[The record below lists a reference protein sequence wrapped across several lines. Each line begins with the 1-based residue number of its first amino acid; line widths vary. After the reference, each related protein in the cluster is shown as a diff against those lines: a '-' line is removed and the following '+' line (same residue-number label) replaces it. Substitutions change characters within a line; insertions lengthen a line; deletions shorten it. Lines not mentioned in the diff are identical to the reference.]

1 MLRTCTQNKKM
12 ELFKSELYYIFVRNE
27 SSLWWNR
34 LTGAFSVRSA
44 WDLSD
49 IEDIECLGITE
60 GIIGKVEHT
69 NIYEPRLMII
79 KESVPVGQIYFHH
92 TIYKIKSICFL
103 NMGSS
108 NQELELCP
116 CTKHG
121 SASIMASTSKGSGRK
136 MGARLFENSAFL
148 NKTVGAV
155 KNVSNTIKTTTQQ
168 AATQVKQTV
177 KKQRDPKIA
186 ERFEKRLTDELHKI
200 FDDSDS
206 FYYSRT
212 LDLTNSLQRQYEI
225 EKILETEE
233 GTGKPIT
240 DITRWWKY
248 VDDRFFWNKHMLKDI
263 IALESPNCD
272 QWVLPIIQGYVHLSQ
287 IAVEPPDANPLNTE
301 SLSNANT
308 CDEKFTL
315 GLISRRSRYQAG
327 TRYNRRGIEPEG
339 KVANYVETEQI
350 VSIICSDSI
359 HRASFVQVRGSVP
372 IFWSQPDYKFR
383 PPPRLDRTEEESHV
397 AFKKHFEEELKT
409 YKQVCIVN
417 LVEQQ
422 GREKIIWEAYSNHV
436 LKYNSPDIIYATFD
450 FHEYCRGMHYENVGI
465 LINAISDIIGEMR
478 FCWRDD
484 RGLICTQN
492 GVFRVNCIDCLD
504 RTNVVQ
510 TGIAKFVLE
519 LQLCRLGLGAPGCG
533 LPPAL
538 RLAFLAM
545 WADSGDLVS
554 RQYAGTKALK
564 GDYTRT
570 GERKLTGMMKDGVAS
585 ANRFLLHHFND
596 KIKQCAIDIALGQ
609 PVSITTIDEIDN
621 LWHDVQTASLM
632 VFENID
638 TERPKLEMMP
648 SYFGHTLTGEMVSL
662 EIAYALG
669 RYYLSTFK
677 DALRQVAI
685 DVMTGESRSIP
696 EQLIVPDC
704 TKYTSVKVLNMYN
717 DQSAPDT
724 AAMAQHVKSLIDDCK
739 KLLVDTEPVL
749 GSWGLIDADPH
760 TGDPQETEMDS
771 VLVLTSEAY
780 YVTDYDE
787 TSDRLLSVQRV
798 PLCDVTSVELGTLD
812 SSATIF
818 GVGRKSNT
826 EPVHCI
832 RINYLYNNESG
843 YFHMFRS
850 TTLRFFNNMAVVI
863 NTKDEMIESLHSIC
877 ESLMV
882 ARDVAKL
889 PNIPFHDGI
898 KLERRKSKIH
908 STQGAS
914 GGARSSLYLDLSR
927 LPTLTR
933 NVSETQLVADIR
945 SVGSKAL
952 NNMSEQFSKLNKLS
966 HSLNARARPSL
977 QLKFD
982 QSASRT
988 KKIFTLGQNKND
1000 NKKKGSLSDGM
1011 SSDYSSDDENRTN
1024 IFEPTLDNF
1033 ENMQHYIGDQ
1043 QRKDEND
1050 CDLIE
1055 NPLYSS
1061 KIEPHEEVVE
1071 TSTSIVKEK
1080 QSLKTPSNTTK
1091 KNPFDTES
1099 ITPEIQIESDGTSTK
1114 PAPPNSLMLSQKLS
1128 QSSGFINFEESQNA
1142 PEGVNYHVRSNSQH
1156 EITLNIAQSHS
1167 ESALRQLKNIASP
1180 VSSATREMVLSP
1192 FSKLAKGVQSLGAN
1206 LDPRKIKGSAT
1217 IKHISEQ
1224 QYEEH
1229 KKLQEKWQGC
1239 NTRLVAL

>member
-1 MLRTCTQNKKM
+1 M
-12 ELFKSELYYIFVRNE
+12 EVFRSETYYIFVRNE

-34 LTGAFSVRSA
+34 VNGTFSVRSA

-60 GIIGKVEHT
+60 GIIGKVEHS
-69 NIYEPRLMII
+69 NVYEPRLMLI
-79 KESVPVGQIYFHH
+79 KECVPVGQIYFHH

-103 NMGSS
+103 NLGTT
-108 NQELELCP
+108 NQETELCP

-121 SASIMASTSKGSGRK
+121 SSSSVSSNRSSNRK

-177 KKQRDPKIA
+177 KKQRDIKLDDK
-186 ERFEKRLTDELHKI
+186 FEKRLTDELHKI

-206 FYYSRT
+206 FYYCRT
-212 LDLTNSLQRQYEI
+212 LDLTNTLQRQYEI

-233 GTGKPIT
+233 NMCKPVT
-240 DITRWWKY
+240 DLTRWWKY
-248 VDDRFFWNKHMLKDI
+248 VDDRFFWNKYMLKDI
-263 IALESPNCD
+263 IALESPSCD
-272 QWVLPIIQGYVHLSQ
+272 EWVLPIIQGYIHLSQ
-287 IAVEPPDANPLNTE
+287 IACEPPDVNPLNTE
-301 SLSNANT
+301 LSTSNT
-308 CDEKFTL
+308 SDETFTL

-327 TRYNRRGIEPEG
+327 TRYNRRGIEPSG

-350 VSIICSDSI
+350 VSLVCSDSI
-359 HRASFVQVRGSVP
+359 HRAAFVQVRGSVP

-383 PPPRLDRTEEESHV
+383 PPPRLDRTEEESHT
-397 AFKKHFEEELKT
+397 AFKKHFEDELNI

-422 GREKIIWEAYSNHV
+422 GREKIIWEAYGNHV

-450 FHEYCRGMHYENVGI
+450 FHEYCRGMHYENVSI
-465 LINAISDIIGEMR
+465 LINAIADVIDEMR

-484 RGLICTQN
+484 RGLICGQN

-510 TGIAKFVLE
+510 TAIAKLVLE
-519 LQLCRLGLGAPGCG
+519 LQLRRLGLGSGG

-538 RLAFLAM
+538 RQAFLAM
-545 WADSGDLVS
+545 WADSGDVIS

-585 ANRFLLHHFND
+585 ANR
-596 KIKQCAIDIALGQ
+596 
-609 PVSITTIDEIDN
+609 
-621 LWHDVQTASLM
+621 
-632 VFENID
+632 
-638 TERPKLEMMP
+638 
-648 SYFGHTLTGEMVSL
+648 
-662 EIAYALG
+662 
-669 RYYLSTFK
+669 YYLSTFK

-696 EQLIVPDC
+696 EQLIVPKCPESGIKMD
-704 TKYTSVKVLNMYN
+704 VFNIE
-717 DQSAPDT
+717 QSGPST
-724 AAMAQHVKSLIDDCK
+724 EAMAQHVKSLIDDCK

-760 TGDPQETEMDS
+760 TGDPHETEMDS

-798 PLCDVTSVELGTLD
+798 ALYDITSVELGTLD
-812 SSATIF
+812 TNSTIF
-818 GVGRKSNT
+818 SVGRKSST
-826 EPVHCI
+826 DPVHCI
-832 RINYLYNNESG
+832 RINYLYNTEAG

-877 ESLMV
+877 ESIMV
-882 ARDVAKL
+882 ARDIAKL
-889 PNIPFHDGI
+889 PPITFHDGI
-898 KLERRKSKIH
+898 KLERRKSKVH
-908 STQGAS
+908 PTQAS
-914 GGARSSLYLDLSR
+914 GGGAKSSLYLDLSR

-952 NNMSEQFSKLNKLS
+952 TNMTEQFSKLNKLS

-982 QSASRT
+982 QSAART
-988 KKIFTLGQNKND
+988 RKMFTLGQNKTD
-1000 NKKKGSLSDGM
+1000 KKKGSLSDGM

-1024 IFEPTLDNF
+1024 IFEPTLDNY

-1043 QRKDEND
+1043 QKKDEND

-1061 KIEPHEEVVE
+1061 KIEPSDDVQAA
-1071 TSTSIVKEK
+1071 TSPPEK
-1080 QSLKTPSNTTK
+1080 PALKTPQITK
-1091 KNPFDTES
+1091 QNPFDLES
-1099 ITPEIQIESDGTSTK
+1099 APEIHIDTDYK
-1114 PAPPNSLMLSQKLS
+1114 PVPPNSLVLSQKLS
-1128 QSSGFINFEESQNA
+1128 QSSSHIFDDST

-1156 EITLNIAQSHS
+1156 EITLNIATSHS
-1167 ESALRQLKNIASP
+1167 ESALRQLRNIASP
-1180 VSSATREMVLSP
+1180 ASSARDMVLSP
-1192 FSKLAKGVQSLGAN
+1192 LSKLAKGVQSLGAN

-1217 IKHISEQ
+1217 VKHISEA

-1229 KKLQEKWQGC
+1229 KKLQEKWHGC

>member
-1 MLRTCTQNKKM
+1 M
-12 ELFKSELYYIFVRNE
+12 ELFRSESFYIFVRNE

-34 LTGAFSVRSA
+34 TTGAFSVRSA
-44 WDLSD
+44 WDMSD
-49 IEDIECLGITE
+49 IEDIECLGITD
-60 GIIGKVEHT
+60 GILGKVEHS

-79 KESVPVGQIYFHH
+79 KESAPVGTIYFHH
-92 TIYKIKSICFL
+92 SIYKIKSVCFL
-103 NMGSS
+103 NMGPV
-108 NQELELCP
+108 NQEIELTP

-121 SASIMASTSKGSGRK
+121 SMNAISSSNKSLNKK

-168 AATQVKQTV
+168 AATQVKQSV
-177 KKQRDPKIA
+177 KKQRDPKLA
-186 ERFEKRLTDELHKI
+186 ERFEKRLTDELLKI
-200 FDDSDS
+200 FDDSES

-225 EKILETEE
+225 EKILESEA
-233 GTGKPIT
+233 GTGKPVV
-240 DITRWWKY
+240 DITKWWKH
-248 VDDRFFWNKHMLKDI
+248 VDDRFFWNKHMMKDI
-263 IALESPNCD
+263 IALGSPDCD
-272 QWVLPIIQGYVHLSQ
+272 QWILPIIQGYVHLSQ
-287 IAVEPPDANPLNTE
+287 IAVEPADINPLNTE

-308 CDEKFTL
+308 CDETFTL

-327 TRYNRRGIEPEG
+327 TRYNRRGIEPGG

-372 IFWSQPDYKFR
+372 IFWSQPEYKFR
-383 PPPRLDRTEEESHV
+383 PPPRLDRTEDESHA
-397 AFKKHFEEELKT
+397 AFKKHFAEELTT
-409 YKQVCIVN
+409 YKNVCIVN

-422 GREKIIWEAYSNHV
+422 GRERIIWEAYGNHV
-436 LKYNSPDIIYATFD
+436 LRYNSPDVIYATFD
-450 FHEYCRGMHYENVGI
+450 FHEYCRGMHYENVSI
-465 LINAISDIIGEMR
+465 LINALADVIGEMR

-510 TGIAKFVLE
+510 TAIAKYVLE
-519 LQLCRLGLGAPGCG
+519 LQLCRLGLGTPGCG
-533 LPPAL
+533 LPPSL
-538 RLAFLAM
+538 RQAFLTM
-545 WADSGDLVS
+545 WADNGDVIS

-570 GERKLTGMMKDGVAS
+570 GERKFTGLMKDGVAS
-585 ANRFLLHHFND
+585 AN
-596 KIKQCAIDIALGQ
+596 
-609 PVSITTIDEIDN
+609 
-621 LWHDVQTASLM
+621 
-632 VFENID
+632 
-638 TERPKLEMMP
+638 
-648 SYFGHTLTGEMVSL
+648 
-662 EIAYALG
+662 

-696 EQLIVPDC
+696 DQLIVPEC
-704 TKYTSVKVLNMYN
+704 GKCTSVK
-717 DQSAPDT
+717 DQTEPDT

-749 GSWGLIDADPH
+749 GSWGLIDADPN

-771 VLVLTSEAY
+771 VLVLTSSAY
-780 YVTDYDE
+780 YVADYDE
-787 TSDRLLSVQRV
+787 TSDRLLGVQRV
-798 PLCDVTSVELGTLD
+798 ALADVTLIELGPFDANCTTLF
-812 SSATIF
+812 S
-818 GVGRKSNT
+818 VGRKNT
-826 EPVHCI
+826 PEPVYCV
-832 RINYLYNNESG
+832 RIHYSCGGEAG

-863 NTKDEMIESLHSIC
+863 NTRDEMIESLHSIC

-889 PNIPFHDGI
+889 PPIPFHDGV
-898 KLERRKSKIH
+898 KLEKKKSKVH
-908 STQGAS
+908 PGQS
-914 GGARSSLYLDLSR
+914 GNARSSIYLDLSR

-952 NNMSEQFSKLNKLS
+952 TNMTEQFSKLNKLS

-988 KKIFTLGQNKND
+988 KKIFTLGQNKD

-1033 ENMQHYIGDQ
+1033 ENTQHYIGKPAQ
-1043 QRKDEND
+1043 KTEAEND
-1050 CDLIE
+1050 CELIQ

-1061 KIEPHEEVVE
+1061 KIEPHDTQDFIPSE
-1071 TSTSIVKEK
+1071 IVTNVEK
-1080 QSLKTPSNTTK
+1080 QASKTPSNVNK
-1091 KNPFDTES
+1091 INPFNIEAS
-1099 ITPEIQIESDGTSTK
+1099 KTPEIQVDGAFAK
-1114 PAPPNSLMLSQKLS
+1114 PAPPSSLMLAQKLS
-1128 QSSGFINFEESQNA
+1128 HSSNELNFDDSQS
-1142 PEGVNYHVRSNSQH
+1142 EGVNFHVRSNSQH

-1167 ESALRQLKNIASP
+1167 ESAIKQFKNIASP
-1180 VSSATREMVLSP
+1180 VGSSTKDMVLSP
-1192 FSKLAKGVQSLGAN
+1192 LTKLAKGVQNLGAN
-1206 LDPRKIKGSAT
+1206 LDPRKIKAAPAVKQVT
-1217 IKHISEQ
+1217 EQ

-1229 KKLQEKWQGC
+1229 RKLQEKWRDC

>member
-1 MLRTCTQNKKM
+1 M
-12 ELFKSELYYIFVRNE
+12 EVFRSETFYIFVRNE

-34 LTGAFSVRSA
+34 VTGAFSVRSA

-60 GIIGKVEHT
+60 GIIGKVEHS

-79 KESVPVGQIYFHH
+79 RESVPVGQIYFHH

-103 NMGSS
+103 NLGTS

-121 SASIMASTSKGSGRK
+121 SSTSMSSTSKSVNRK

-177 KKQRDPKIA
+177 KKQREIKLD

-206 FYYSRT
+206 FYYCRT
-212 LDLTNSLQRQYEI
+212 LDITNSLQRQYEI

-233 GTGKPIT
+233 GTNKPIS
-240 DITRWWKY
+240 DLTRWWKY
-248 VDDRFFWNKHMLKDI
+248 VDDRFFWNKYMLKDI
-263 IALESPNCD
+263 IALESPGCD
-272 QWVLPIIQGYVHLSQ
+272 EWVLPIIQGYIHLSQ
-287 IAVEPPDANPLNTE
+287 IACEPPDVNPLNTE
-301 SLSNANT
+301 SLSSNSS
-308 CDEKFTL
+308 CDETFTL

-327 TRYNRRGIEPEG
+327 TRYNRRGIEPTG
-339 KVANYVETEQI
+339 RVANYVETEQI
-350 VSIICSDSI
+350 VSIVCSDSI

-372 IFWSQPDYKFR
+372 IFWSQPEYKFR
-383 PPPRLDRTEEESHV
+383 PPPRLDRTEEESHT
-397 AFKKHFEEELKT
+397 AFKKHFEEELKI

-422 GREKIIWEAYSNHV
+422 GRERIIWEAYGNHV

-450 FHEYCRGMHYENVGI
+450 FHEYCRGMHYENVSI
-465 LINAISDIIGEMR
+465 LINAIADVIDEMR

-484 RGLICTQN
+484 RGLICGQN

-510 TGIAKFVLE
+510 TAIAKLVLE
-519 LQLCRLGLGAPGCG
+519 LQLRRLGLGGGG
-533 LPPAL
+533 LPPPL
-538 RLAFLAM
+538 RQAFLAM
-545 WADSGDLVS
+545 WADSGDVIS

-585 ANRFLLHHFND
+585 ANR
-596 KIKQCAIDIALGQ
+596 
-609 PVSITTIDEIDN
+609 
-621 LWHDVQTASLM
+621 
-632 VFENID
+632 
-638 TERPKLEMMP
+638 
-648 SYFGHTLTGEMVSL
+648 
-662 EIAYALG
+662 
-669 RYYLSTFK
+669 YYLSTFK

-685 DVMTGESRSIP
+685 DVMTGESRTIP
-696 EQLIVPDC
+696 EQLMVPDC
-704 TKYTSVKVLNMYN
+704 AKCTTVKVLVFN
-717 DQSAPDT
+717 QEQPAPST
-724 AAMAQHVKSLIDDCK
+724 EAMAQHVKSLIDDCK
-739 KLLVDTEPVL
+739 KLLVDTEPIL

-760 TGDPQETEMDS
+760 TGDPHETEMDS

-787 TSDRLLSVQRV
+787 TSDRLLSVLRV
-798 PLCDVTSVELGTLD
+798 PLSDITAVELGTLD
-812 SSATIF
+812 TNSTTSDRLLSVLRVRLSDITAVELGTLDTNSTIF
-818 GVGRKSNT
+818 SVGRKSTT
-826 EPVHCI
+826 EPVYCI
-832 RINYLYNNESG
+832 RVNYLYNGEPG

-877 ESLMV
+877 ESIMV
-882 ARDVAKL
+882 ARDIAKL
-889 PNIPFHDGI
+889 PPVPFHDGI
-898 KLERRKSKIH
+898 KLERRKSKVHPIH
-908 STQGAS
+908 AS
-914 GGARSSLYLDLSR
+914 AGGARSSLYLDLSR

-952 NNMSEQFSKLNKLS
+952 TNMSEQFSKLNKLS

-982 QSASRT
+982 QNAART
-988 KKIFTLGQNKND
+988 KKIFTLGQNKQD

-1024 IFEPTLDNF
+1024 IFEPTLDNY
-1033 ENMQHYIGDQ
+1033 EHMQHYIGDQ
-1043 QRKDEND
+1043 QKKDETD
-1050 CDLIE
+1050 CELIE

-1061 KIEPHEEVVE
+1061 KIEPHDEAPTV
-1071 TSTSIVKEK
+1071 STPSK
-1080 QSLKTPSNTTK
+1080 QTLKTPLSTK
-1091 KNPFDTES
+1091 KNPFDNEN
-1099 ITPEIQIESDGTSTK
+1099 ITPEIQIESDYK
-1114 PAPPNSLMLSQKLS
+1114 PTPPNSLILNQKLS
-1128 QSSGFINFEESQNA
+1128 QSSSHINFDETQKS

-1156 EITLNIAQSHS
+1156 EITLNIATSHS
-1167 ESALRQLKNIASP
+1167 ESAIRQLKNIASP
-1180 VSSATREMVLSP
+1180 VSSATRDMVLSP

-1206 LDPRKIKGSAT
+1206 LDPRKIKGSAGV
-1217 IKHISEQ
+1217 KHISDQ

-1229 KKLQEKWQGC
+1229 RKLQEKWQGC

>member
-1 MLRTCTQNKKM
+1 M
-12 ELFKSELYYIFVRNE
+12 EVFRSETYYIFVRNE

-34 LTGAFSVRSA
+34 VTGAFSVRSA

-60 GIIGKVEHT
+60 GIIGKVEHS
-69 NIYEPRLMII
+69 NVYEPRLMII

-103 NMGSS
+103 NMGMT

-121 SASIMASTSKGSGRK
+121 SSSSVNSNRSNNRK

-177 KKQRDPKIA
+177 KKQRDVKLDDK
-186 ERFEKRLTDELHKI
+186 FEKRLTDELHKI

-206 FYYSRT
+206 FYYCRT

-225 EKILETEE
+225 EKMLETEE
-233 GTGKPIT
+233 NVCKPVT
-240 DITRWWKY
+240 DLTRWWKY
-248 VDDRFFWNKHMLKDI
+248 VDDRFFWNKYMLKDI
-263 IALESPNCD
+263 IALESPACD
-272 QWVLPIIQGYVHLSQ
+272 EWVLPIIQGYIHLSQ
-287 IAVEPPDANPLNTE
+287 IACEPADVNPLNTE
-301 SLSNANT
+301 TLSSNNT
-308 CDEKFTL
+308 SDDTFTL

-327 TRYNRRGIEPEG
+327 TRYNRRGIEPSG

-350 VSIICSDSI
+350 VSLVCSDSI

-372 IFWSQPDYKFR
+372 IFWSQPEYKFR
-383 PPPRLDRTEEESHV
+383 PPPRLDRTEEESHQ
-397 AFKKHFEEELKT
+397 AFKKHFEEELNI

-422 GREKIIWEAYSNHV
+422 GREKIIWETYGNHV

-450 FHEYCRGMHYENVGI
+450 FHEYCRGMHYENVSI
-465 LINAISDIIGEMR
+465 LINAIADIIDEMR

-484 RGLICTQN
+484 RGLICGQN

-510 TGIAKFVLE
+510 TAIAKLVLE
-519 LQLCRLGLGAPGCG
+519 LQLRRLGLGGGG

-538 RLAFLAM
+538 RQAFLSM
-545 WADSGDLVS
+545 WADSGDVIS

-585 ANRFLLHHFND
+585 ANR
-596 KIKQCAIDIALGQ
+596 
-609 PVSITTIDEIDN
+609 
-621 LWHDVQTASLM
+621 
-632 VFENID
+632 
-638 TERPKLEMMP
+638 
-648 SYFGHTLTGEMVSL
+648 
-662 EIAYALG
+662 
-669 RYYLSTFK
+669 YYLSTFK

-696 EQLIVPDC
+696 EQLIVPCNKC
-704 TKYTSVKVLNMYN
+704 TSTGIKLDVFNLE
-717 DQSAPDT
+717 QPAPST
-724 AAMAQHVKSLIDDCK
+724 EAMAQHVKSLIDDCK
-739 KLLVDTEPVL
+739 KLLVDTEPIL

-760 TGDPQETEMDS
+760 TGDPHETEMDS

-798 PLCDVTSVELGTLD
+798 ALGDVTAVELGTLD
-812 SSATIF
+812 TNSTIF
-818 GVGRKSNT
+818 SVGRKSAT

-832 RINYLYNNESG
+832 RIHYVYNTEAG

-877 ESLMV
+877 ESIMV
-882 ARDVAKL
+882 ARDIAKL
-889 PNIPFHDGI
+889 PPITFHDGI
-898 KLERRKSKIH
+898 KLERRKSKVH
-908 STQGAS
+908 PSQG
-914 GGARSSLYLDLSR
+914 GVGRSSLYVDLSR

-952 NNMSEQFSKLNKLS
+952 TNMTEQFSKLNKLS
-966 HSLNARARPSL
+966 HTLNARARPSL

-982 QSASRT
+982 QSAART
-988 KKIFTLGQNKND
+988 RKMFTLGNKTD

-1043 QRKDEND
+1043 QKRDDD
-1050 CDLIE
+1050 CELIQ
-1055 NPLYSS
+1055 NPLYTS
-1061 KIEPHEEVVE
+1061 KIEPHEEPSS
-1071 TSTSIVKEK
+1071 STPTEK
-1080 QSLKTPSNTTK
+1080 PATTPQTQKT
-1091 KNPFDTES
+1091 NPFDVES
-1099 ITPEIQIESDGTSTK
+1099 TPQIHIDSDFK
-1114 PAPPNSLMLSQKLS
+1114 PLPPNSLLLSQKLS
-1128 QSSGFINFEESQNA
+1128 QSSSHIFDDST

-1156 EITLNIAQSHS
+1156 EITLNIATSHS
-1167 ESALRQLKNIASP
+1167 ESAIRQLRNIASP
-1180 VSSATREMVLSP
+1180 VTSARDMVLSP
-1192 FSKLAKGVQSLGAN
+1192 LSKLAKGVQTLGAN
-1206 LDPRKIKGSAT
+1206 LDPRKIKGTAAV
-1217 IKHISEQ
+1217 KHVSEA

-1239 NTRLVAL
+1239 STRLVAL

>member
-1 MLRTCTQNKKM
+1 M
-12 ELFKSELYYIFVRNE
+12 ELFRSEQFYIFVRNE

-34 LTGAFSVRSA
+34 QTGAFSVRSA

-60 GIIGKVEHT
+60 GIIGKVEHS
-69 NIYEPRLMII
+69 NIFEPRLMII
-79 KESVPVGQIYFHH
+79 KESVPVGQLYFHH
-92 TIYKIKSICFL
+92 TVYKIKSICFL
-103 NMGSS
+103 NMGLL
-108 NQELELCP
+108 NHEVDLCP

-121 SASIMASTSKGSGRK
+121 SSSSLGSSGKSLNKK

-177 KKQRDPKIA
+177 KKQRDPKLA
-186 ERFEKRLTDELHKI
+186 ERFEKRLSDELHKI

-212 LDLTNSLQRQYEI
+212 LDITNSLQRQYEI
-225 EKILETEE
+225 EKMLESEE
-233 GTGKPIT
+233 NSKPVM
-240 DITRWWKY
+240 DITRWWKH
-248 VDDRFFWNKHMLKDI
+248 VDDRFFWNKYMLKDI
-263 IALESPNCD
+263 ISLGSPECD
-272 QWVLPIIQGYVHLSQ
+272 EWVLPIIQGYVHLSQ
-287 IAVEPPDANPLNTE
+287 IAVEPADVNPLNTE
-301 SLSNANT
+301 SLSNSNS
-308 CDEKFTL
+308 CDETFTL

-350 VSIICSDSI
+350 VSIICSDSV

-383 PPPRLDRTEEESHV
+383 PPPRLDRSEEESHI

-422 GREKIIWEAYSNHV
+422 GRERIIWEAYGNHV
-436 LKYNSPDIIYATFD
+436 LKLNSPDVIYATFD
-450 FHEYCRGMHYENVGI
+450 FHEYCRGMHYENVSI
-465 LINAISDIIGEMR
+465 LINAIADIIGDMR

-484 RGLICTQN
+484 RGLICAQN

-510 TGIAKFVLE
+510 TAIAKYVLE

-533 LPPAL
+533 LPPPL
-538 RLAFLAM
+538 RSAFLAM

-570 GERKLTGMMKDGVAS
+570 GERKFTGMMKDGVAS
-585 ANRFLLHHFND
+585 ANRFIIHHFCD
-596 KIKQCAIDIALGQ
+596 AMTQCAIDIALGQ
-609 PVSITTIDEIDN
+609 PVNMATIEEHDN
-621 LWHDVQTASLM
+621 LWRDVKTTSMILY
-632 VFENID
+632 ENMD
-638 TERPKLEMMP
+638 TERPKLELMP
-648 SYFGHTLTGEMVSL
+648 SYFGHLLTNELLSA
-662 EIAYALG
+662 EIAYGLG

-696 EQLIVPDC
+696 EHLIVPDC
-704 TKYTSVKVLNMYN
+704 TRCTSVKVLMFN
-717 DQSAPDT
+717 DVSVPDT

-771 VLVLTSEAY
+771 VLVLTGEAY

-798 PLCDVTSVELGTLD
+798 PLRDVTAIELGTYD
-812 SSATIF
+812 TNATIF
-818 GVGRKSNT
+818 GVGRKSSS
-826 EPVHCI
+826 EPVFCI
-832 RINYLYNNESG
+832 RINYTYNGEAG

-850 TTLRFFNNMAVVI
+850 TSLRFFNNMAVVI

-877 ESLMV
+877 ESIVV

-889 PNIPFHDGI
+889 PPIPFHDGI
-898 KLERRKSKIH
+898 KLERKKSKL
-908 STQGAS
+908 QPGAS
-914 GGARSSLYLDLSR
+914 AGAGARSSLYVDVSR
-927 LPTLTR
+927 LPSLTR

-952 NNMSEQFSKLNKLS
+952 NNMTEQFSKLNKLS

-982 QSASRT
+982 QGASRT
-988 KKIFTLGQNKND
+988 KKIFTLGQNKPD
-1000 NKKKGSLSDGM
+1000 KKKGSLSDGL

-1033 ENMQHYIGDQ
+1033 ENTQHYIGKTGQKSETD
-1043 QRKDEND
+1043 ND

-1061 KIEPHEEVVE
+1061 KIEHEKVE
-1071 TSTSIVKEK
+1071 FVPGQLDTNVEK
-1080 QSLKTPSNTTK
+1080 QSLKTPSQMNK
-1091 KNPFDTES
+1091 INPFDMELEVLR
-1099 ITPEIQIESDGTSTK
+1099 TPEIQVEGENMK
-1114 PAPPNSLMLSQKLS
+1114 PLPPNSLLLSQKLS
-1128 QSSGFINFEESQNA
+1128 HSSND
-1142 PEGVNYHVRSNSQH
+1142 VNYEENQTIQNESASFHTRSNSQH

-1167 ESALRQLKNIASP
+1167 ESALKQLKNIASP

-1192 FSKLAKGVQSLGAN
+1192 LSKLAKGVQSLGAN
-1206 LDPRKIKGSAT
+1206 LDPRKIKASST
-1217 IKHISEQ
+1217 VKHISEQ

-1229 KKLQEKWQGC
+1229 KKLQEKWRGC

>member
-1 MLRTCTQNKKM
+1 M
-12 ELFKSELYYIFVRNE
+12 ELFRSDQYYIFVRNE

-34 LTGAFSVRSA
+34 ITGGFSVKSA
-44 WDLSD
+44 WDLSEID
-49 IEDIECLGITE
+49 DIECLGITE
-60 GIIGKVEHT
+60 GILGKVEHS
-69 NIYEPRLMII
+69 NIFEPRLMII

-103 NMGSS
+103 NMGTT
-108 NQELELCP
+108 NQEIDLSP

-121 SASIMASTSKGSGRK
+121 SSSSVASAGRK
-136 MGARLFENSAFL
+136 IGGRLFENSAFL

-177 KKQRDPKIA
+177 KKQRDPKLA

-200 FDDSDS
+200 FDDSES

-225 EKILETEE
+225 EKMLETEE
-233 GTGKPIT
+233 GTGKPVT
-240 DITRWWKY
+240 DITRWWKH

-263 IALESPNCD
+263 IALGSPKCD
-272 QWVLPIIQGYVHLSQ
+272 EWVLPIIQGYISLSQ
-287 IAVEPPDANPLNTE
+287 IAVEPADANPLNTE
-301 SLSNANT
+301 SLTNT
-308 CDEKFTL
+308 NSCDETFTL

-327 TRYNRRGIEPEG
+327 TRYNRRGIEPGG
-339 KVANYVETEQI
+339 KVANYVESEQI

-383 PPPRLDRTEEESHV
+383 PPPRLDRTEEESHA
-397 AFKKHFEEELKT
+397 AFKNHFQEELNI

-422 GREKIIWEAYSNHV
+422 GRERIIWESYGNHV

-450 FHEYCRGMHYENVGI
+450 FHEYCRGMHYENVSI
-465 LINAISDIIGEMR
+465 LINAIADVIGEMR

-484 RGLICTQN
+484 RGLICAQS

-510 TGIAKFVLE
+510 TAIAKYVLE
-519 LQLCRLGLGAPGCG
+519 LQLCRLGLGTPGTG
-533 LPPAL
+533 LPPSL
-538 RLAFLAM
+538 RTAFLTM
-545 WADSGDLVS
+545 WADNGDVVS

-570 GERKLTGMMKDGVAS
+570 GERKFTGMMKDGVAS
-585 ANRFLLHHFND
+585 AN
-596 KIKQCAIDIALGQ
+596 
-609 PVSITTIDEIDN
+609 
-621 LWHDVQTASLM
+621 
-632 VFENID
+632 
-638 TERPKLEMMP
+638 
-648 SYFGHTLTGEMVSL
+648 
-662 EIAYALG
+662 

-685 DVMTGESRSIP
+685 DVMTGESKSIP
-696 EQLIVPDC
+696 EQLYVPDC
-704 TKYTSVKVLNMYN
+704 GRCTSVK
-717 DQSAPDT
+717 DQSVPDT

-749 GSWGLIDADPH
+749 GSWGLIDADPN

-771 VLVLTSEAY
+771 VLILTSEAY
-780 YVTDYDE
+780 YVADYDE

-798 PLCDVTSVELGTLD
+798 PLASVTSVELGTLD
-812 SSATIF
+812 TSASTIF
-818 GVGRKSNT
+818 GVGRKSSG
-826 EPVHCI
+826 EPVVCI
-832 RINYLYNNESG
+832 RFHYTHNNEAG

-850 TTLRFFNNMAVVI
+850 TSLRFFNNMAVVI
-863 NTKDEMIESLHSIC
+863 NTKDEMVESLHSIC
-877 ESLMV
+877 ESLIV

-889 PNIPFHDGI
+889 PPIPFNDGV
-898 KLERRKSKIH
+898 KLERKKSKVH
-908 STQGAS
+908 PTQGQS
-914 GGARSSLYLDLSR
+914 GGGRASLYLDLSR

-952 NNMSEQFSKLNKLS
+952 NNMTEQFSKLNKLS

-982 QSASRT
+982 QGASRT
-988 KKIFTLGQNKND
+988 KKIFTLGQNKSD
-1000 NKKKGSLSDGM
+1000 KKKGSLSDGM

-1033 ENMQHYIGDQ
+1033 ENSQHYIGKPGQ
-1043 QRKDEND
+1043 PHQTEAEND

-1061 KIEPHEEVVE
+1061 KIEPQ
-1071 TSTSIVKEK
+1071 EK
-1080 QSLKTPSNTTK
+1080 QAVFDPTNLVTTTVDKQNAKTPSNVNK
-1091 KNPFDTES
+1091 INPFDVEMSTTGT
-1099 ITPEIQIESDGTSTK
+1099 TPEIQVEGESSYSK
-1114 PAPPNSLMLSQKLS
+1114 PAPPNSLLLSQKLS
-1128 QSSGFINFEESQNA
+1128 HSSNDINYEDAQQ
-1142 PEGVNYHVRSNSQH
+1142 EGVNFHVRSNSQH

-1167 ESALRQLKNIASP
+1167 ESAIRQMKNIASP
-1180 VSSATREMVLSP
+1180 VSSATREMVFSP
-1192 FSKLAKGVQSLGAN
+1192 LSKLAKGVQTLGAN
-1206 LDPRKIKGSAT
+1206 LDPRKIKGSTAV
-1217 IKHISEQ
+1217 KHISEQ

-1229 KKLQEKWQGC
+1229 RKLQEKWRGC
-1239 NTRLVAL
+1239 STRLVAL

>member
-1 MLRTCTQNKKM
+1 M
-12 ELFKSELYYIFVRNE
+12 ELFRSELYYIFVRKE

-34 LTGAFSVRSA
+34 ITGAFSVRSA

-60 GIIGKVEHT
+60 GIIGKVEHST
-69 NIYEPRLMII
+69 IYEPRLII
-79 KESVPVGQIYFHH
+79 IRESVPVGQIYFHH

-103 NMGSS
+103 NMGVV
-108 NQELELCP
+108 NQEIDLCP
-116 CTKHG
+116 CTKH
-121 SASIMASTSKGSGRK
+121 SSFSSMQSTNKSSNKK
-136 MGARLFENSAFL
+136 MGSRLFENSAFL

-155 KNVSNTIKTTTQQ
+155 KNVSNTIKTTTQH

-177 KKQRDPKIA
+177 KKQRDPKLA

-200 FDDSDS
+200 FDDAES

-212 LDLTNSLQRQYEI
+212 LDITNSLQRQYEI
-225 EKILETEE
+225 EKILEAED
-233 GTGKPIT
+233 GGGKTVT

-263 IALESPNCD
+263 IALDSPNCD
-272 QWVLPIIQGYVHLSQ
+272 QWILPIIQGYVHLSQ
-287 IAVEPPDANPLNTE
+287 IAVDPADSNPLNVE
-301 SLSNANT
+301 SLSNSNS
-308 CDEKFTL
+308 CDETFTL

-327 TRYNRRGIEPEG
+327 TRYNRRGIEPGG

-372 IFWSQPDYKFR
+372 IFWSQPEYKFR
-383 PPPRLDRTEEESHV
+383 PPPRLDRGEEETHT
-397 AFKKHFEEELKT
+397 AFKKHFEEELKN

-422 GREKIIWEAYSNHV
+422 GRERVIWEAYGNHV

-450 FHEYCRGMHYENVGI
+450 FHEYCRGMHYENVSI
-465 LINAISDIIGEMR
+465 LINAIADIIGEMR
-478 FCWRDD
+478 FCWRDN
-484 RGLICTQN
+484 RGVICTQT

-510 TGIAKFVLE
+510 TAIAKYVLE
-519 LQLCRLGLGAPGCG
+519 LQLCRLGLGTPGCG
-533 LPPAL
+533 LPPML
-538 RLAFLAM
+538 RNAFLTM
-545 WADSGDLVS
+545 WADNGDVVS

-585 ANRFLLHHFND
+585 ANR
-596 KIKQCAIDIALGQ
+596 
-609 PVSITTIDEIDN
+609 
-621 LWHDVQTASLM
+621 
-632 VFENID
+632 
-638 TERPKLEMMP
+638 
-648 SYFGHTLTGEMVSL
+648 
-662 EIAYALG
+662 
-669 RYYLSTFK
+669 YYLSTFK

-685 DVMTGESRSIP
+685 DVMTGESRTIP
-696 EQLIVPDC
+696 EQLIVPEC
-704 TKYTSVKVLNMYN
+704 SRCTSVKE
-717 DQSAPDT
+717 QTEPDT
-724 AAMAQHVKSLIDDCK
+724 AAMALHVKSLIDDCK
-739 KLLVDTEPVL
+739 KLLVDTEPIL
-749 GSWGLIDADPH
+749 GSWGLIDADPN
-760 TGDPQETEMDS
+760 TGDPHETEMDS
-771 VLVLTSEAY
+771 VMVLTSDAY

-798 PLCDVTSVELGTLD
+798 PLSDVTSVELGTLD
-812 SSATIF
+812 NSSTIF
-818 GVGRKSNT
+818 GVGRKSSG

-832 RINYLYNNESG
+832 RINYNCNGEPG

-850 TTLRFFNNMAVVI
+850 TSLRFFNNMAVVI

-889 PNIPFHDGI
+889 PAVPFHDGI
-898 KLERRKSKIH
+898 KLERKKSKIH
-908 STQGAS
+908 GTSS
-914 GGARSSLYLDLSR
+914 GGVRSGARSALYLDVSR
-927 LPTLTR
+927 LPSLTR

-952 NNMSEQFSKLNKLS
+952 NNMTEQFNKLNKLG
-966 HSLNARARPSL
+966 HSLNAKARPTL

-982 QSASRT
+982 QGASRT
-988 KKIFTLGQNKND
+988 KKIFTIGQNKND
-1000 NKKKGSLSDGM
+1000 KKKGSLSDGM

-1033 ENMQHYIGDQ
+1033 ENTQHYIGKKSAED
-1043 QRKDEND
+1043 KTETDND
-1050 CDLIE
+1050 CELIE

-1061 KIEPHEEVVE
+1061 KIEPNDVTEICPEVVE
-1071 TSTSIVKEK
+1071 TTER
-1080 QSLKTPSNTTK
+1080 QTLKTPSNITK
-1091 KNPFDTES
+1091 RNPFDTDTS
-1099 ITPEIQIESDGTSTK
+1099 KTPEIQVDPGFTK
-1114 PAPPNSLMLSQKLS
+1114 PTPPNTLLLSQKLS
-1128 QSSGFINFEESQNA
+1128 HSSNDVNYEEDQGSQ
-1142 PEGVNYHVRSNSQH
+1142 EGVNYHVRSNSQH

-1180 VSSATREMVLSP
+1180 MSSATREMVLSP
-1192 FSKLAKGVQSLGAN
+1192 LSKLAKGVQTLGAN
-1206 LDPRKIKGSAT
+1206 LDPRKIKASGSV
-1217 IKHISEQ
+1217 KQISEQ

-1229 KKLQEKWQGC
+1229 RKLQEKWQGS
-1239 NTRLVAL
+1239 NTRLIAL

>member
-1 MLRTCTQNKKM
+1 M
-12 ELFKSELYYIFVRNE
+12 ELFRSELYYIFVRNE

-103 NMGSS
+103 NMGAT

-121 SASIMASTSKGSGRK
+121 SSATMVNKCGNKK

-177 KKQRDPKIA
+177 KKQRDPKVA

-212 LDLTNSLQRQYEI
+212 LDITNSLQRQYEI
-225 EKILETEE
+225 EKVLETEE

-248 VDDRFFWNKHMLKDI
+248 VDDRFFWNKHMLKDV
-263 IALESPNCD
+263 IALESPQCD

-301 SLSNANT
+301 SLSNVNS
-308 CDEKFTL
+308 CDETFTL

-327 TRYNRRGIEPEG
+327 TRYNRRGIESGG

-383 PPPRLDRTEEESHV
+383 PPPRLDRTEEESQE
-397 AFKKHFEEELKT
+397 AFKKHFEEELT
-409 YKQVCIVN
+409 MYKQVCIVN

-422 GREKIIWEAYSNHV
+422 GRERIIWEAYSNHV

-450 FHEYCRGMHYENVGI
+450 FHEYCRGMHYENVSI
-465 LINAISDIIGEMR
+465 LINAIADVIGEMR

-510 TGIAKFVLE
+510 TAIAKYVLE
-519 LQLCRLGLGAPGCG
+519 LQLCRLGLGTPGCG
-533 LPPAL
+533 LPPSL
-538 RLAFLAM
+538 RQAFLTM

-585 ANRFLLHHFND
+585 ANR
-596 KIKQCAIDIALGQ
+596 
-609 PVSITTIDEIDN
+609 
-621 LWHDVQTASLM
+621 
-632 VFENID
+632 
-638 TERPKLEMMP
+638 
-648 SYFGHTLTGEMVSL
+648 
-662 EIAYALG
+662 
-669 RYYLSTFK
+669 YYLSTFK

-704 TKYTSVKVLNMYN
+704 TKCTSVK

-798 PLCDVTSVELGTLD
+798 PLTDVTSVELGTLD
-812 SSATIF
+812 TSATIF
-818 GVGRKSNT
+818 SVGRKSNT

-832 RINYLYNNESG
+832 RINYTYNNEAG

-850 TTLRFFNNMAVVI
+850 TSLRFFNNMAVVI

-877 ESLMV
+877 ESVVV

-889 PNIPFHDGI
+889 PPIPFHDGI
-898 KLERRKSKIH
+898 KLERKKSKLH
-908 STQGAS
+908 PGQGA
-914 GGARSSLYLDLSR
+914 GGAGARSSLYVDLSR
-927 LPTLTR
+927 LPALTR

-945 SVGSKAL
+945 SVGSKAF
-952 NNMSEQFSKLNKLS
+952 NNMTEQFSKLNKLS

-988 KKIFTLGQNKND
+988 KKIFTLAQNKGD
-1000 NKKKGSLSDGM
+1000 SKKKGSLSDGM

-1033 ENMQHYIGDQ
+1033 EHMQHYIGDQ

-1050 CDLIE
+1050 CDLVQ

-1071 TSTSIVKEK
+1071 ASTSVQTDK
-1080 QSLKTPSNTTK
+1080 QTLKTPSNNTK
-1091 KNPFDTES
+1091 RNPFNES
-1099 ITPEIQIESDGTSTK
+1099 ITPEIQVESENSK
-1114 PAPPNSLMLSQKLS
+1114 PIPPNSLMLSQKLS
-1128 QSSGFINFEESQNA
+1128 QSSGYINFDDQNV
-1142 PEGVNYHVRSNSQH
+1142 PGVNFHVRSNSQH

-1180 VSSATREMVLSP
+1180 MSSATREMVLSP
-1192 FSKLAKGVQSLGAN
+1192 LSKLAKGVQTLGAN
-1206 LDPRKIKGSAT
+1206 LDPRKIKAPPSV
-1217 IKHISEQ
+1217 KQISEQ

-1229 KKLQEKWQGC
+1229 KKLQEKWQDC

>member
-1 MLRTCTQNKKM
+1 M
-12 ELFKSELYYIFVRNE
+12 
-27 SSLWWNR
+27 
-34 LTGAFSVRSA
+34 
-44 WDLSD
+44 
-49 IEDIECLGITE
+49 
-60 GIIGKVEHT
+60 
-69 NIYEPRLMII
+69 NI
-79 KESVPVGQIYFHH
+79 
-92 TIYKIKSICFL
+92 
-103 NMGSS
+103 
-108 NQELELCP
+108 
-116 CTKHG
+116 
-121 SASIMASTSKGSGRK
+121 
-136 MGARLFENSAFL
+136 
-148 NKTVGAV
+148 
-155 KNVSNTIKTTTQQ
+155 
-168 AATQVKQTV
+168 
-177 KKQRDPKIA
+177 PK
-186 ERFEKRLTDELHKI
+186 
-200 FDDSDS
+200 
-206 FYYSRT
+206 
-212 LDLTNSLQRQYEI
+212 
-225 EKILETEE
+225 
-233 GTGKPIT
+233 
-240 DITRWWKY
+240 
-248 VDDRFFWNKHMLKDI
+248 
-263 IALESPNCD
+263 
-272 QWVLPIIQGYVHLSQ
+272 
-287 IAVEPPDANPLNTE
+287 
-301 SLSNANT
+301 
-308 CDEKFTL
+308 
-315 GLISRRSRYQAG
+315 
-327 TRYNRRGIEPEG
+327 
-339 KVANYVETEQI
+339 
-350 VSIICSDSI
+350 
-359 HRASFVQVRGSVP
+359 VRGSVP

-397 AFKKHFEEELKT
+397 AFKKHFEEELKI
-409 YKQVCIVN
+409 YKQICIVN

-422 GREKIIWEAYSNHV
+422 GRERIIWEAYSNHV

-450 FHEYCRGMHYENVGI
+450 FHEYCRGMHYENVSI
-465 LINAISDIIGEMR
+465 LINAIADVIGEMR

-510 TGIAKFVLE
+510 TAIAKYVLE

-538 RLAFLAM
+538 RTAFLTM

-570 GERKLTGMMKDGVAS
+570 GERKFTGMMKDGVAS
-585 ANRFLLHHFND
+585 ANRFLLRHFND
-596 KIKQCAIDIALGQ
+596 TIKQCAIDIALGQ
-609 PVSITTIDEIDN
+609 AVNDATIDEIDN
-621 LWHDVQTASLM
+621 LWHDIKTASLL
-632 VFENID
+632 VLENLD
-638 TERPKLEMMP
+638 TEKPKLEMMP
-648 SYFGHTLTGEMVSL
+648 SYFGHALTSEMVSV
-662 EIAYALG
+662 EITYKLG

-704 TKYTSVKVLNMYN
+704 SKCTSVKE
-717 DQSAPDT
+717 QSAADT
-724 AAMAQHVKSLIDDCK
+724 EAMAQHVKSLIDDCK
-739 KLLVDTEPVL
+739 KLLVDAEPAL

-818 GVGRKSNT
+818 SVGRKSNT

-832 RINYLYNNESG
+832 RINYTYNNEPG

-850 TTLRFFNNMAVVI
+850 TSLRFFNNMAVVI

-882 ARDVAKL
+882 ARDIAKL
-889 PNIPFHDGI
+889 PPVPFHDDI
-898 KLERRKSKIH
+898 KLERKKSKLH
-908 STQGAS
+908 PAHGPA
-914 GGARSSLYLDLSR
+914 GARSSLYVGLSR
-927 LPTLTR
+927 LPALTR

-945 SVGSKAL
+945 SAGSKAL
-952 NNMSEQFSKLNKLS
+952 NNMTEQFSKLNKLS
-966 HSLNARARPSL
+966 HSLNARAKPSL
-977 QLKFD
+977 QLKLD

-988 KKIFTLGQNKND
+988 KKIFTLGPNKTD

-1043 QRKDEND
+1043 QRKDDND
-1050 CDLIE
+1050 CDLVE

-1071 TSTSIVKEK
+1071 AKTSVVKQE
-1080 QSLKTPSNTTK
+1080 QTLKTPNNPAK

-1099 ITPEIQIESDGTSTK
+1099 ITPEIQIESEAAK
-1114 PAPPNSLMLSQKLS
+1114 PVPPNSLMISQKLS
-1128 QSSGFINFEESQNA
+1128 QSSGFINFEDNQNIS
-1142 PEGVNYHVRSNSQH
+1142 GVNYYVRSNSQH
-1156 EITLNIAQSHS
+1156 DITLNIAQSHS

-1180 VSSATREMVLSP
+1180 VSSATKEMVLSP

-1217 IKHISEQ
+1217 VKHITEQ

>member
-1 MLRTCTQNKKM
+1 M
-12 ELFKSELYYIFVRNE
+12 ELFRSDQYYIFVRNE

-34 LTGAFSVRSA
+34 ITGGFSVKSA
-44 WDLSD
+44 WDLSEID
-49 IEDIECLGITE
+49 DIECLGITE
-60 GIIGKVEHT
+60 GILGKVEHS
-69 NIYEPRLMII
+69 NIFEPRLMII

-103 NMGSS
+103 NMGTT
-108 NQELELCP
+108 NQEIDLCP

-121 SASIMASTSKGSGRK
+121 SSSSVASAGRK
-136 MGARLFENSAFL
+136 IGGRLFENSAFL

-177 KKQRDPKIA
+177 KKQRDPKLA

-200 FDDSDS
+200 FDDSES

-225 EKILETEE
+225 EKMLEMEE
-233 GTGKPIT
+233 GTGKPVT
-240 DITRWWKY
+240 DITRWWKH

-263 IALESPNCD
+263 IALGSPKCD
-272 QWVLPIIQGYVHLSQ
+272 EWVLPIIQGYISLSQ
-287 IAVEPPDANPLNTE
+287 IAVEPADANPLNTE
-301 SLSNANT
+301 SLTNT
-308 CDEKFTL
+308 NSCDETFTL

-327 TRYNRRGIEPEG
+327 TRYNRRGIEPGG
-339 KVANYVETEQI
+339 KVANYVESEQI

-383 PPPRLDRTEEESHV
+383 PPPRLDRTEEESHA
-397 AFKKHFEEELKT
+397 AFKNHFQEELNI

-422 GREKIIWEAYSNHV
+422 GRERIIWESYGNHV

-450 FHEYCRGMHYENVGI
+450 FHEYCRGMHYENVSI
-465 LINAISDIIGEMR
+465 LINAIADVIGEMR

-484 RGLICTQN
+484 RGLICAQS

-510 TGIAKFVLE
+510 TAIAKYVLE
-519 LQLCRLGLGAPGCG
+519 LQLCRLGLGTPGTG
-533 LPPAL
+533 LPPSL
-538 RLAFLAM
+538 RTAFLTM
-545 WADSGDLVS
+545 WADNGDVVS

-570 GERKLTGMMKDGVAS
+570 GERKFTGMMKDGVAS
-585 ANRFLLHHFND
+585 AN
-596 KIKQCAIDIALGQ
+596 
-609 PVSITTIDEIDN
+609 
-621 LWHDVQTASLM
+621 
-632 VFENID
+632 
-638 TERPKLEMMP
+638 
-648 SYFGHTLTGEMVSL
+648 
-662 EIAYALG
+662 

-685 DVMTGESRSIP
+685 DVMTGESKSIP
-696 EQLIVPDC
+696 EQLYVPDC
-704 TKYTSVKVLNMYN
+704 GRCTSVK
-717 DQSAPDT
+717 DQSVPDT

-749 GSWGLIDADPH
+749 GSWGLIDADPN

-771 VLVLTSEAY
+771 VLILTSEAY
-780 YVTDYDE
+780 YVADYDE

-798 PLCDVTSVELGTLD
+798 PLASVTSVELGTLD
-812 SSATIF
+812 TSASTIF
-818 GVGRKSNT
+818 GVGRKSSG
-826 EPVHCI
+826 EPVVCI
-832 RINYLYNNESG
+832 RFHYTHNNEAG

-850 TTLRFFNNMAVVI
+850 TSLRFFNNMAVVI
-863 NTKDEMIESLHSIC
+863 NTKDEMVESLHSIC
-877 ESLMV
+877 ESLIV

-889 PNIPFHDGI
+889 PPIPFNDGV
-898 KLERRKSKIH
+898 KLERKKSKVH
-908 STQGAS
+908 PTQGQS
-914 GGARSSLYLDLSR
+914 GGGRASLYLDLSR

-952 NNMSEQFSKLNKLS
+952 NNMTEQFSKLNKLS

-982 QSASRT
+982 QGASRT
-988 KKIFTLGQNKND
+988 KKIFTLGQNKSD
-1000 NKKKGSLSDGM
+1000 KKKGSLSDGM

-1033 ENMQHYIGDQ
+1033 ENSQHYIGKPGQPQ
-1043 QRKDEND
+1043 QTEAEND

-1061 KIEPHEEVVE
+1061 KIEPQ
-1071 TSTSIVKEK
+1071 EK
-1080 QSLKTPSNTTK
+1080 QAVFDPTNLVTTTVDKQNAKTPSNVNK
-1091 KNPFDTES
+1091 INPFDVEMSTTGT
-1099 ITPEIQIESDGTSTK
+1099 TPEIQVEGESSYAK
-1114 PAPPNSLMLSQKLS
+1114 PAPPNTLLLSQKLS
-1128 QSSGFINFEESQNA
+1128 HSSNDINYEDAQQ
-1142 PEGVNYHVRSNSQH
+1142 EGVNFHVRSNSQH

-1167 ESALRQLKNIASP
+1167 ESAIRQMKNIASP
-1180 VSSATREMVLSP
+1180 VSSATREMVFSP
-1192 FSKLAKGVQSLGAN
+1192 LSKLAKGVQTLGAN
-1206 LDPRKIKGSAT
+1206 LDPRKIKGSTAV
-1217 IKHISEQ
+1217 KHISEQ

-1229 KKLQEKWQGC
+1229 RKLQEKWRGC
-1239 NTRLVAL
+1239 STRLVAL

>member
-1 MLRTCTQNKKM
+1 M
-12 ELFKSELYYIFVRNE
+12 ELFRSEQFYIFVRND

-49 IEDIECLGITE
+49 IDDIECLGITE
-60 GIIGKVEHT
+60 GIIGKVEHS
-69 NIYEPRLMII
+69 NVFEPRLMII
-79 KESVPVGQIYFHH
+79 KESVPIGQIYFHH

-103 NMGSS
+103 NMGVT
-108 NQELELCP
+108 NQELDLSP

-121 SASIMASTSKGSGRK
+121 SSSAIANSARSLNKK

-155 KNVSNTIKTTTQQ
+155 KNVSNTIKSTTQQ

-177 KKQRDPKIA
+177 KKQRDPKLA

-212 LDLTNSLQRQYEI
+212 LDITNSLQRQYEI
-225 EKILETEE
+225 EKMIETEE
-233 GTGKPIT
+233 GAAKPVM
-240 DITRWWKY
+240 DITKWWKY
-248 VDDRFFWNKHMLKDI
+248 VDDRFFWNKYMLKDI
-263 IALESPNCD
+263 IALGSPECD
-272 QWVLPIIQGYVHLSQ
+272 QWVLPIIQGYVQLSQ
-287 IAVEPPDANPLNTE
+287 IAVEPADVNPLNTE
-301 SLSNANT
+301 SLSNANS
-308 CDEKFTL
+308 CDETFTL
-315 GLISRRSRYQAG
+315 AVISRRSRYQAG
-327 TRYNRRGIEPEG
+327 TRYNRRGIEPDG

-383 PPPRLDRTEEESHV
+383 PPPRLDRTEEESHE
-397 AFKKHFEEELKT
+397 AFEKHFKEELEK

-422 GREKIIWEAYSNHV
+422 GRERIIWDAYSHHV
-436 LKYNSPDIIYATFD
+436 LKYNSPDVIYATFD
-450 FHEYCRGMHYENVGI
+450 FHEYCRGMHYENVSI
-465 LINAISDIIGEMR
+465 LINAIADIIGEMR

-484 RGLICTQN
+484 RGLICSQN

-510 TGIAKFVLE
+510 TAIAKYVLE

-538 RLAFLAM
+538 RNAFLAM
-545 WADSGDLVS
+545 WADNGDVIS

-585 ANRFLLHHFND
+585 ANR
-596 KIKQCAIDIALGQ
+596 
-609 PVSITTIDEIDN
+609 
-621 LWHDVQTASLM
+621 
-632 VFENID
+632 
-638 TERPKLEMMP
+638 
-648 SYFGHTLTGEMVSL
+648 
-662 EIAYALG
+662 
-669 RYYLSTFK
+669 YYLSTFK

-696 EQLIVPDC
+696 TQLIVQEGAAVC
-704 TKYTSVKVLNMYN
+704 TTVK
-717 DQSAPDT
+717 DEPAPDT

-749 GSWGLIDADPH
+749 GSWGLIDADPY

-771 VLVLTSEAY
+771 VLVLTNEAY

-798 PLCDVTSVELGTLD
+798 PLRDVTHVELGTYD
-812 SSATIF
+812 SNTTIF
-818 GVGRKSNT
+818 GVGRKSAS
-826 EPVHCI
+826 EPVYCI
-832 RINYLYNNESG
+832 RINYTCNGEAG

-850 TTLRFFNNMAVVI
+850 TSLRFFNNMAVVI
-863 NTKDEMIESLHSIC
+863 NTKDEMIESMHSIC
-877 ESLMV
+877 ESILV
-882 ARDVAKL
+882 ARDVAQL
-889 PNIPFHDGI
+889 PPVPFHEGV
-898 KLERRKSKIH
+898 KLDRKKSKTH
-908 STQGAS
+908 PSQASSGST
-914 GGARSSLYLDLSR
+914 RSSLYVDLSR
-927 LPTLTR
+927 LPSLTR

-982 QSASRT
+982 QGTSRT
-988 KKIFTLGQNKND
+988 KKIFTLGNKTE
-1000 NKKKGSLSDGM
+1000 KKKGSLSDGM

-1033 ENMQHYIGDQ
+1033 ENTQHYIGKTQKTETD
-1043 QRKDEND
+1043 D

-1055 NPLYSS
+1055 NPLYTS
-1061 KIEPHEEVVE
+1061 KIEPEKEEFVP
-1071 TSTSIVKEK
+1071 TDIVTTNT
-1080 QSLKTPSNTTK
+1080 QTVKTPSNMNK
-1091 KNPFDTES
+1091 INPFDVDIERT
-1099 ITPEIQIESDGTSTK
+1099 TPEIKVEGQSEKAI
-1114 PAPPNSLMLSQKLS
+1114 PPSSLLLSQKLS
-1128 QSSGFINFEESQNA
+1128 HSSSDINYEESV
-1142 PEGVNYHVRSNSQH
+1142 PEGSFHVRSNSQH

-1167 ESALRQLKNIASP
+1167 ESALKQLKNIASP
-1180 VSSATREMVLSP
+1180 VSSATRDMVLSP
-1192 FSKLAKGVQSLGAN
+1192 LSKLAKGVQSLGAN
-1206 LDPRKIKGSAT
+1206 LDPRKIKGSTAV
-1217 IKHISEQ
+1217 KHISEQ

-1229 KKLQEKWQGC
+1229 RKLQEKWRDC

>member
-1 MLRTCTQNKKM
+1 M
-12 ELFKSELYYIFVRNE
+12 ELFRSDQYYIFVRNE

-34 LTGAFSVRSA
+34 ITGGFSVKSA
-44 WDLSD
+44 WDLSEID
-49 IEDIECLGITE
+49 DIECLGITE
-60 GIIGKVEHT
+60 GILGKVEHS
-69 NIYEPRLMII
+69 NIFEPRLMII

-103 NMGSS
+103 NMGTT
-108 NQELELCP
+108 NQEIDLCP

-121 SASIMASTSKGSGRK
+121 SSSSVASAGRK
-136 MGARLFENSAFL
+136 IGGRLFENSAFL

-177 KKQRDPKIA
+177 KKQRDPKLA

-200 FDDSDS
+200 FDDSES

-225 EKILETEE
+225 EKMLEMEE
-233 GTGKPIT
+233 GTGKPVT
-240 DITRWWKY
+240 DITRWWKH

-263 IALESPNCD
+263 IALGSPKCD
-272 QWVLPIIQGYVHLSQ
+272 EWVLPIIQGYISLSQ
-287 IAVEPPDANPLNTE
+287 IAVEPADANPLNTE
-301 SLSNANT
+301 SLTNT
-308 CDEKFTL
+308 NSCDETFTL

-327 TRYNRRGIEPEG
+327 TRYNRRGIEPGG
-339 KVANYVETEQI
+339 KVANYVESEQI

-383 PPPRLDRTEEESHV
+383 PPPRLDRTEEESHA
-397 AFKKHFEEELKT
+397 AFKNHFQEELNI

-422 GREKIIWEAYSNHV
+422 GRERIIWESYGNHV

-450 FHEYCRGMHYENVGI
+450 FHEYCRGMHYENVSI
-465 LINAISDIIGEMR
+465 LINAIADVIGEMR

-484 RGLICTQN
+484 RGLICAQS

-510 TGIAKFVLE
+510 TAIAKYVLE
-519 LQLCRLGLGAPGCG
+519 LQLCRLGLGTPGTG
-533 LPPAL
+533 LPPSL
-538 RLAFLAM
+538 RTAFLTM
-545 WADSGDLVS
+545 WADNGDVVS

-570 GERKLTGMMKDGVAS
+570 GERKFTGMMKDGVAS
-585 ANRFLLHHFND
+585 AN
-596 KIKQCAIDIALGQ
+596 
-609 PVSITTIDEIDN
+609 
-621 LWHDVQTASLM
+621 
-632 VFENID
+632 
-638 TERPKLEMMP
+638 
-648 SYFGHTLTGEMVSL
+648 
-662 EIAYALG
+662 

-685 DVMTGESRSIP
+685 DVMTGESKSIP
-696 EQLIVPDC
+696 EQLYVPDC
-704 TKYTSVKVLNMYN
+704 GRCTSVK
-717 DQSAPDT
+717 DQSVPDT

-749 GSWGLIDADPH
+749 GSWGLIDADPN

-771 VLVLTSEAY
+771 VLILTSEAY
-780 YVTDYDE
+780 YVADYDE

-798 PLCDVTSVELGTLD
+798 PLASVTSVELGTLD
-812 SSATIF
+812 TSASTIF
-818 GVGRKSNT
+818 GVGRKSSG
-826 EPVHCI
+826 EPVVCI
-832 RINYLYNNESG
+832 RFHYTHNNEAG

-850 TTLRFFNNMAVVI
+850 TSLRFFNNMAVVI
-863 NTKDEMIESLHSIC
+863 NTKDEMVESLHSIC
-877 ESLMV
+877 ESLIV

-889 PNIPFHDGI
+889 PPIPFNDGV
-898 KLERRKSKIH
+898 KLERKKSKVH
-908 STQGAS
+908 PTQGQS
-914 GGARSSLYLDLSR
+914 GGGRASLYLDLSR

-952 NNMSEQFSKLNKLS
+952 NNMTEQFSKLNKLS

-982 QSASRT
+982 QGASRT
-988 KKIFTLGQNKND
+988 KKIFTLGQNKSD
-1000 NKKKGSLSDGM
+1000 KKKGSLSDGM

-1033 ENMQHYIGDQ
+1033 ENSQHYIG
-1043 QRKDEND
+1043 K
-1050 CDLIE
+1050 
-1055 NPLYSS
+1055 
-1061 KIEPHEEVVE
+1061 
-1071 TSTSIVKEK
+1071 
-1080 QSLKTPSNTTK
+1080 
-1091 KNPFDTES
+1091 
-1099 ITPEIQIESDGTSTK
+1099 
-1114 PAPPNSLMLSQKLS
+1114 
-1128 QSSGFINFEESQNA
+1128 
-1142 PEGVNYHVRSNSQH
+1142 
-1156 EITLNIAQSHS
+1156 
-1167 ESALRQLKNIASP
+1167 
-1180 VSSATREMVLSP
+1180 
-1192 FSKLAKGVQSLGAN
+1192 
-1206 LDPRKIKGSAT
+1206 
-1217 IKHISEQ
+1217 
-1224 QYEEH
+1224 
-1229 KKLQEKWQGC
+1229 
-1239 NTRLVAL
+1239 

>member
-1 MLRTCTQNKKM
+1 M
-12 ELFKSELYYIFVRNE
+12 EVFRSETFYIFVRNE

-34 LTGAFSVRSA
+34 VTGAFSVRSA

-60 GIIGKVEHT
+60 GIIGKVEHS

-79 KESVPVGQIYFHH
+79 RESVPVGQIYFHH

-103 NMGSS
+103 NLGTS

-121 SASIMASTSKGSGRK
+121 SSTSMSSTSKSVNRK

-177 KKQRDPKIA
+177 KKQREIKLD

-206 FYYSRT
+206 FYYCRT
-212 LDLTNSLQRQYEI
+212 LDITNSLQRQYEI

-233 GTGKPIT
+233 GTNKPIS
-240 DITRWWKY
+240 DLTRWWKY
-248 VDDRFFWNKHMLKDI
+248 VDDRFFWNKYMLKDI
-263 IALESPNCD
+263 IALESPGCD
-272 QWVLPIIQGYVHLSQ
+272 EWVLPIIQGYIHLSQ
-287 IAVEPPDANPLNTE
+287 IACEPPDVNPLNTE
-301 SLSNANT
+301 SLSSNSS
-308 CDEKFTL
+308 CDETFTL

-327 TRYNRRGIEPEG
+327 TRYNRRGIEPTG
-339 KVANYVETEQI
+339 RVANYVETEQI
-350 VSIICSDSI
+350 VSIVCSDSI

-372 IFWSQPDYKFR
+372 IFWSQPEYKFR
-383 PPPRLDRTEEESHV
+383 PPPRLDRTEEESHT
-397 AFKKHFEEELKT
+397 AFKKHFEEELKI

-422 GREKIIWEAYSNHV
+422 GRERIIWEAYGNHV

-450 FHEYCRGMHYENVGI
+450 FHEYCRGMHYENVSI
-465 LINAISDIIGEMR
+465 LINAIADVIDEMR

-484 RGLICTQN
+484 RGLICGQN

-510 TGIAKFVLE
+510 TAIAKLVLE
-519 LQLCRLGLGAPGCG
+519 LQLRRLGLGGGG
-533 LPPAL
+533 LPPPL
-538 RLAFLAM
+538 RQAFLAM
-545 WADSGDLVS
+545 WADSGDVIS

-585 ANRFLLHHFND
+585 ANR
-596 KIKQCAIDIALGQ
+596 
-609 PVSITTIDEIDN
+609 
-621 LWHDVQTASLM
+621 
-632 VFENID
+632 
-638 TERPKLEMMP
+638 
-648 SYFGHTLTGEMVSL
+648 
-662 EIAYALG
+662 
-669 RYYLSTFK
+669 YYLSTFK

-685 DVMTGESRSIP
+685 DVMTGESRTIP
-696 EQLIVPDC
+696 EQLMVPDC
-704 TKYTSVKVLNMYN
+704 AKCTTVK
-717 DQSAPDT
+717 QEQPAPST
-724 AAMAQHVKSLIDDCK
+724 EAMAQHVKSLIDDCK
-739 KLLVDTEPVL
+739 KLLVDTEPIL

-760 TGDPQETEMDS
+760 TGDPHETEMDS

-787 TSDRLLSVQRV
+787 TSDRLLSVLRV
-798 PLCDVTSVELGTLD
+798 PLSDITAVELGTLD
-812 SSATIF
+812 TNSTIF
-818 GVGRKSNT
+818 SVGRKSTT
-826 EPVHCI
+826 EPVYCI
-832 RINYLYNNESG
+832 RVNYLYNGEPG

-877 ESLMV
+877 ESIMV
-882 ARDVAKL
+882 ARDIAKL
-889 PNIPFHDGI
+889 PPVPFHDGI
-898 KLERRKSKIH
+898 KLERRKSKVHPIH
-908 STQGAS
+908 AS
-914 GGARSSLYLDLSR
+914 AGGARSSLYLDLSR

-952 NNMSEQFSKLNKLS
+952 TNMSEQFSKLNKLS

-982 QSASRT
+982 QNAART
-988 KKIFTLGQNKND
+988 KKIFTLGQNKQD

-1024 IFEPTLDNF
+1024 IFEPTLDNY
-1033 ENMQHYIGDQ
+1033 EHMQHYIGDQ
-1043 QRKDEND
+1043 QKKDETD
-1050 CDLIE
+1050 CELIE

-1061 KIEPHEEVVE
+1061 KIEPHDEAPTV
-1071 TSTSIVKEK
+1071 STPSK
-1080 QSLKTPSNTTK
+1080 QTLKTPLSTK
-1091 KNPFDTES
+1091 KNPFDNEN
-1099 ITPEIQIESDGTSTK
+1099 ITPEIQIESDYK
-1114 PAPPNSLMLSQKLS
+1114 PTPPNSLILNQKLS
-1128 QSSGFINFEESQNA
+1128 QSSSHINFDETQKS

-1156 EITLNIAQSHS
+1156 EITLNIATSHS
-1167 ESALRQLKNIASP
+1167 ESAIRQLKNIASP
-1180 VSSATREMVLSP
+1180 VSSATRDMVLSP

-1206 LDPRKIKGSAT
+1206 LDPRKIKGSAGV
-1217 IKHISEQ
+1217 KHISDQ

-1229 KKLQEKWQGC
+1229 RKLQEKWQGC

>member
-1 MLRTCTQNKKM
+1 M
-12 ELFKSELYYIFVRNE
+12 ELFRSELYYIFVRNE

-49 IEDIECLGITE
+49 TEDIECLGITD

-69 NIYEPRLMII
+69 NLFEPRLMII
-79 KESVPVGQIYFHH
+79 KESAPVGTIYFHH
-92 TIYKIKSICFL
+92 TINKIKSICFL
-103 NMGSS
+103 NMGTA
-108 NQELELCP
+108 NQDLDLAP

-121 SASIMASTSKGSGRK
+121 SLNAVSSSNKSLNKK

-168 AATQVKQTV
+168 AATQVKQSV
-177 KKQRDPKIA
+177 KKQRDPKLA
-186 ERFEKRLTDELHKI
+186 ERFEKRLSDELYKI

-212 LDLTNSLQRQYEI
+212 LDITNSLQRQYEI
-225 EKILETEE
+225 EKILETEA
-233 GTGKPIT
+233 GTGKPVV
-240 DITRWWKY
+240 DITKWWKY

-263 IALESPNCD
+263 IALGSPDCD

-287 IAVEPPDANPLNTE
+287 IAVEPADVNPLNTE
-301 SLSNANT
+301 SLSNSNS
-308 CDEKFTL
+308 CDETFTL

-327 TRYNRRGIEPEG
+327 TRYNRRGIEPDG

-372 IFWSQPDYKFR
+372 IFWSQPELKFR
-383 PPPRLDRTEEESHV
+383 PPPRLDKSDEESHV
-397 AFKKHFEEELKT
+397 AFKKHFEEQLKI

-417 LVEQQ
+417 LVDQQ
-422 GREKIIWEAYSNHV
+422 GRERIIWEAYGNQV
-436 LKYNSPDIIYATFD
+436 LKYDSPDVIYATFD
-450 FHEYCRGMHYENVGI
+450 FHEYCRGMHYENVSI
-465 LINAISDIIGEMR
+465 LINAISDIISEMR

-484 RGLICTQN
+484 RGLICVQN

-510 TGIAKFVLE
+510 TAVAKFVLE
-519 LQLCRLGLGAPGCG
+519 LQLCRLGLGTPGCG
-533 LPPAL
+533 LPLSL
-538 RLAFLAM
+538 RQAFLTM
-545 WADSGDLVS
+545 WADNGDIIS

-570 GERKLTGMMKDGVAS
+570 GERKITGMMKDGVAS
-585 ANRFLLHHFND
+585 AN
-596 KIKQCAIDIALGQ
+596 
-609 PVSITTIDEIDN
+609 
-621 LWHDVQTASLM
+621 
-632 VFENID
+632 
-638 TERPKLEMMP
+638 
-648 SYFGHTLTGEMVSL
+648 
-662 EIAYALG
+662 

-685 DVMTGESRSIP
+685 DVMTGESRTIP
-696 EQLIVPDC
+696 EQLIGPECGRC
-704 TKYTSVKVLNMYN
+704 TPVKEHAEV
-717 DQSAPDT
+717 DT
-724 AAMAQHVKSLIDDCK
+724 ATMALHVKSLIDDCR

-749 GSWGLIDADPH
+749 GSWGLIDADPA
-760 TGDPQETEMDS
+760 TGDPHETEMDS

-780 YVTDYDE
+780 YVADYDE
-787 TSDRLLSVQRV
+787 TSDRLLAVQRI
-798 PLCDVTSVELGTLD
+798 PLADVTQIELGPFDANSTLF
-812 SSATIF
+812 S
-818 GVGRKSNT
+818 VGRKNLVES
-826 EPVHCI
+826 VYCI
-832 RINYLYNNESG
+832 RINYTYNGESG

-863 NTKDEMIESLHSIC
+863 KTRDEMIESLHSIC

-889 PNIPFHDGI
+889 PPIPFLDGI
-898 KLERRKSKIH
+898 KLEKKKSKVH
-908 STQGAS
+908 PAHGQPGS
-914 GGARSSLYLDLSR
+914 ARSSLYLDLSR

-933 NVSETQLVADIR
+933 NVSETQLVADIK

-977 QLKFD
+977 QLKLD
-982 QSASRT
+982 QGTSRT

-1033 ENMQHYIGDQ
+1033 ENTQHYIGKTQKTDV
-1043 QRKDEND
+1043 END

-1061 KIEPHEEVVE
+1061 KIESNDDSKTQDVFVTTDIVANIDKQ
-1071 TSTSIVKEK
+1071 TS
-1080 QSLKTPSNTTK
+1080 KTPVNVNK
-1091 KNPFDTES
+1091 INPFNIES
-1099 ITPEIQIESDGTSTK
+1099 SKTPEIQVDGANAK
-1114 PAPPNSLMLSQKLS
+1114 PAPPNSLLLTQKLS
-1128 QSSGFINFEESQNA
+1128 YSSNELNYDDSQPNS
-1142 PEGVNYHVRSNSQH
+1142 VNYHVRSNSQH
-1156 EITLNIAQSHS
+1156 DITLNIAQSHS
-1167 ESALRQLKNIASP
+1167 ESALKQLKNIASP
-1180 VSSATREMVLSP
+1180 VSSATKDMVLTP
-1192 FSKLAKGVQSLGAN
+1192 LSKLAKGVQNLGAN
-1206 LDPRKIKGSAT
+1206 LDPRKMKGNST
-1217 IKHISEQ
+1217 SVKHITEQ

-1229 KKLQEKWQGC
+1229 RQLQDKWRGC

>member
-1 MLRTCTQNKKM
+1 M
-12 ELFKSELYYIFVRNE
+12 ELFRSELFYIFVRNE

-49 IEDIECLGITE
+49 IEDIECLGITD

-69 NIYEPRLMII
+69 NIFEPRLMII
-79 KESVPVGQIYFHH
+79 KESAPVGTIYFHH
-92 TIYKIKSICFL
+92 TIYKIKSVCFL
-103 NMGSS
+103 NMGSA
-108 NQELELCP
+108 NQEVDLSP

-121 SASIMASTSKGSGRK
+121 SMNTMASSNKSLNKK
-136 MGARLFENSAFL
+136 MGTRLFENSAFL

-168 AATQVKQTV
+168 AATQVKQSV
-177 KKQRDPKIA
+177 KKQRDPKLA
-186 ERFEKRLTDELHKI
+186 ERFEKRLADELTKI

-225 EKILETEE
+225 EKILESEE
-233 GTGKPIT
+233 GTGKPVV
-240 DITRWWKY
+240 DITKWWKH

-263 IALESPNCD
+263 IALGSPCCD
-272 QWVLPIIQGYVHLSQ
+272 QWVLPVIQGYVHLSQ
-287 IAVEPPDANPLNTE
+287 IAVEPADANPLNTE
-301 SLSNANT
+301 SLTNASS
-308 CDEKFTL
+308 CDETFTL

-327 TRYNRRGIEPEG
+327 TRYNRRGIDGTG

-372 IFWSQPDYKFR
+372 IFWSQPELKFR
-383 PPPRLDRTEEESHV
+383 PPPRLDKSEDESHV
-397 AFKKHFEEELKT
+397 AFTKHFTEELKI
-409 YKQVCIVN
+409 YKQVCVVN

-422 GREKIIWEAYSNHV
+422 GRERIIWEAYGNHV

-450 FHEYCRGMHYENVGI
+450 FHEYCRGMHYENVSI
-465 LINAISDIIGEMR
+465 LINAIADVIGEMR

-510 TGIAKFVLE
+510 TAIAKYVLE
-519 LQLCRLGLGAPGCG
+519 LQLCRLGLGTPGCG
-533 LPPAL
+533 LPPSL
-538 RLAFLAM
+538 RQAFLTM
-545 WADSGDLVS
+545 WADNGDVVS

-570 GERKLTGMMKDGVAS
+570 GERKFTGMMKDGVAS
-585 ANRFLLHHFND
+585 AN
-596 KIKQCAIDIALGQ
+596 
-609 PVSITTIDEIDN
+609 
-621 LWHDVQTASLM
+621 
-632 VFENID
+632 
-638 TERPKLEMMP
+638 
-648 SYFGHTLTGEMVSL
+648 
-662 EIAYALG
+662 

-685 DVMTGESRSIP
+685 DVMTGESRTIP
-696 EQLIVPDC
+696 EQLIGPEC
-704 TKYTSVKVLNMYN
+704 GRCTSVKDNAEV
-717 DQSAPDT
+717 DT

-739 KLLVDTEPVL
+739 KLLVDSEPVL
-749 GSWGLIDADPH
+749 GSWGLIDADPN

-771 VLVLTSEAY
+771 VLVLTSDAY
-780 YVTDYDE
+780 YVADYDE
-787 TSDRLLSVQRV
+787 TSDRLLAVQRV
-798 PLCDVTSVELGTLD
+798 PLAHVTHIELGPFD
-812 SSATIF
+812 ANSTIF
-818 GVGRKSNT
+818 SVGRKSSS
-826 EPVHCI
+826 EPVYCI
-832 RINYLYNNESG
+832 RINYTVNNEAG

-863 NTKDEMIESLHSIC
+863 NTRDEMIESLHSIC
-877 ESLMV
+877 ESLLV

-889 PNIPFHDGI
+889 PAIPFQDGA
-898 KLERRKSKIH
+898 KLEKRKSKVH
-908 STQGAS
+908 PAHASS

-952 NNMSEQFSKLNKLS
+952 TNMTEQFSKLNKLS

-982 QSASRT
+982 QGASRT

-1000 NKKKGSLSDGM
+1000 GKKKGSLSDGM

-1033 ENMQHYIGDQ
+1033 ENTQHYIGKTQKTDA
-1043 QRKDEND
+1043 END

-1061 KIEPHEEVVE
+1061 KIEPSEAQEVFVPTE
-1071 TSTSIVKEK
+1071 IVTNVDKTA
-1080 QSLKTPSNTTK
+1080 SKTPVNVNK
-1091 KNPFDTES
+1091 INPFNIDS
-1099 ITPEIQIESDGTSTK
+1099 SKTPEIQVDGAFAK
-1114 PAPPNSLMLSQKLS
+1114 PAPPNSLVLTQKLS
-1128 QSSGFINFEESQNA
+1128 HSSNELNFEESQ
-1142 PEGVNYHVRSNSQH
+1142 PEGVNYHRSNSQH

-1180 VSSATREMVLSP
+1180 VSSATKDMVLSP
-1192 FSKLAKGVQSLGAN
+1192 LTKLAKGVQNLGAN
-1206 LDPRKIKGSAT
+1206 LDPRKIKGNSAAV
-1217 IKHISEQ
+1217 KHITEQ

-1229 KKLQEKWQGC
+1229 RKLQEKWREC

>member
-1 MLRTCTQNKKM
+1 M
-12 ELFKSELYYIFVRNE
+12 ELFRSDQYYIFVRNE

-34 LTGAFSVRSA
+34 LTGGFSVRSA

-49 IEDIECLGITE
+49 IEDIECLGVTD
-60 GIIGKVEHT
+60 GIIGQVEHS
-69 NIYEPRLMII
+69 NIFEPRLMII

-103 NMGSS
+103 NMGSV
-108 NQELELCP
+108 NQEVELCP

-121 SASIMASTSKGSGRK
+121 SSSSVSSAASLINRK
-136 MGARLFENSAFL
+136 MGGRLFENSAFL

-177 KKQRDPKIA
+177 KKQRDPKLA

-225 EKILETEE
+225 EKKLETEE
-233 GTGKPIT
+233 GAGKPVT
-240 DITRWWKY
+240 DITRWWKH

-263 IALESPNCD
+263 IALGSPSCD
-272 QWVLPIIQGYVHLSQ
+272 QWVLPVIQGYAHLSQ
-287 IAVEPPDANPLNTE
+287 IAVEPADVNPLNTE
-301 SLSNANT
+301 SLTNTNT
-308 CDEKFTL
+308 CDETFTL
-315 GLISRRSRYQAG
+315 GIISRRSRYQAG
-327 TRYNRRGIEPEG
+327 TRYNRRGIEPSG

-372 IFWSQPDYKFR
+372 IFWSQPDLKFR
-383 PPPRLDRTEEESHV
+383 PPPRLDRSEEESHT
-397 AFKKHFEEELKT
+397 AFKKHFQEELNL

-422 GREKIIWEAYSNHV
+422 GRERIIWESYGNHV
-436 LKYNSPDIIYATFD
+436 LKYNSPDVIYATFD
-450 FHEYCRGMHYENVGI
+450 FHEYCRGMHYENVSI
-465 LINAISDIIGEMR
+465 LINAIADVIGEMR

-484 RGLICTQN
+484 RGLICAQN

-510 TGIAKFVLE
+510 TAVAKYVLE
-519 LQLCRLGLGAPGCG
+519 LQLCRLGLGTPGSG

-538 RLAFLAM
+538 RNAFLTM
-545 WADSGDLVS
+545 WADNGDIIS

-570 GERKLTGMMKDGVAS
+570 GERKLTGMMKDGMAS
-585 ANRFLLHHFND
+585 AN
-596 KIKQCAIDIALGQ
+596 
-609 PVSITTIDEIDN
+609 
-621 LWHDVQTASLM
+621 
-632 VFENID
+632 
-638 TERPKLEMMP
+638 
-648 SYFGHTLTGEMVSL
+648 
-662 EIAYALG
+662 

-704 TKYTSVKVLNMYN
+704 TRCTSVK
-717 DQSAPDT
+717 DQAVPDT

-749 GSWGLIDADPH
+749 GSWGLIDADPS
-760 TGDPQETEMDS
+760 TGDPHETEMDS
-771 VLVLTSEAY
+771 VLVLTSDAY
-780 YVTDYDE
+780 YVADYDE

-798 PLCDVTSVELGTLD
+798 PLRDVTAIELGTLD
-812 SSATIF
+812 TSAASLF
-818 GVGRKSNT
+818 GVGRKST
-826 EPVHCI
+826 GEPMFCI
-832 RINYLYNNESG
+832 RIQYNHNGESG

-850 TTLRFFNNMAVVI
+850 TSLRFFNNMAVVI
-863 NTKDEMIESLHSIC
+863 NTRDEMIESLHSIC

-889 PNIPFHDGI
+889 PRIPFHDGI
-898 KLERRKSKIH
+898 KLERKKSKVH
-908 STQGAS
+908 PTQGQP
-914 GGARSSLYLDLSR
+914 GGLRASLYLDLSR

-952 NNMSEQFSKLNKLS
+952 NNMTEQFSKLNKLS
-966 HSLNARARPSL
+966 HSLNARAKPSL

-982 QSASRT
+982 QSTART
-988 KKIFTLGQNKND
+988 KKIFTLGQNKSD
-1000 NKKKGSLSDGM
+1000 KKKGSLSDGM
-1011 SSDYSSDDENRTN
+1011 SSDCSSDDENRTN

-1033 ENMQHYIGDQ
+1033 ENSQHYIGKSGTSQ
-1043 QRKDEND
+1043 KDEVEID

-1061 KIEPHEEVVE
+1061 KIEPQEKEVYE
-1071 TSTSIVKEK
+1071 PSALITSPVEK
-1080 QSLKTPSNTTK
+1080 QPLKTPSNVSK
-1091 KNPFDTES
+1091 FNPFDVETS
-1099 ITPEIQIESDGTSTK
+1099 RTPEIQVESDGGK
-1114 PAPPNSLMLSQKLS
+1114 PVPPHSLMLTQKLS
-1128 QSSGFINFEESQNA
+1128 HSSNDINYEEQTTD
-1142 PEGVNYHVRSNSQH
+1142 GVNYHRSNSQH

-1167 ESALRQLKNIASP
+1167 ESALKQLKNIASP

-1192 FSKLAKGVQSLGAN
+1192 LSKLAKGVQTLGAN
-1206 LDPRKIKGSAT
+1206 LDPRKIKGPGT
-1217 IKHISEQ
+1217 VKHVTEQ

-1229 KKLQEKWQGC
+1229 KKLQEKWRGC

>member
-1 MLRTCTQNKKM
+1 M

-60 GIIGKVEHT
+60 GIIGKVEHS

-121 SASIMASTSKGSGRK
+121 SAALMVSTSKGGSRK

-177 KKQRDPKIA
+177 KKQRDPKLA

-225 EKILETEE
+225 EKVLETEE

-301 SLSNANT
+301 SLSNTNT

-510 TGIAKFVLE
+510 TAIAKYVLE
-519 LQLCRLGLGAPGCG
+519 LQLCRLGLGAPGSG

-538 RLAFLAM
+538 RQAFLAM

-570 GERKLTGMMKDGVAS
+570 GERKLTGMMKDGMAS
-585 ANRFLLHHFND
+585 AN
-596 KIKQCAIDIALGQ
+596 
-609 PVSITTIDEIDN
+609 
-621 LWHDVQTASLM
+621 
-632 VFENID
+632 
-638 TERPKLEMMP
+638 
-648 SYFGHTLTGEMVSL
+648 
-662 EIAYALG
+662 

-704 TKYTSVKVLNMYN
+704 TKCTSVK
-717 DQSAPDT
+717 DQAAPDT

-798 PLCDVTSVELGTLD
+798 PLCDVISVELGTLD

-818 GVGRKSNT
+818 GVGRKST
-826 EPVHCI
+826 TDPVHCI
-832 RINYLYNNESG
+832 RINYTYNNESG

-850 TTLRFFNNMAVVI
+850 TSLRFFNNMAVVI

-889 PNIPFHDGI
+889 PPITFHDGI
-898 KLERRKSKIH
+898 KLERKKSKIH
-908 STQGAS
+908 PAQGAS

-1000 NKKKGSLSDGM
+1000 KKKGSLSDGM
-1011 SSDYSSDDENRTN
+1011 SSDYSSDDDNRTN

-1080 QSLKTPSNTTK
+1080 QSLKTPNNTAK

-1099 ITPEIQIESDGTSTK
+1099 ITPEIQIESDGTCTK

-1128 QSSGFINFEESQNA
+1128 QSSGYINFEESQNV
-1142 PEGVNYHVRSNSQH
+1142 PGGVNYHVRSNSQH

-1192 FSKLAKGVQSLGAN
+1192 FSKLAKGVQTLGAN
-1206 LDPRKIKGSAT
+1206 LDPRKIKGSTA

>member
-1 MLRTCTQNKKM
+1 M

-121 SASIMASTSKGSGRK
+121 SSAITATTSKGSSRK

-436 LKYNSPDIIYATFD
+436 LKYNNPDIIYATFD

-510 TGIAKFVLE
+510 TGIAKYVLE
-519 LQLCRLGLGAPGCG
+519 LQLCRLGLGAPGAG

-538 RLAFLAM
+538 RTAFLAM

-585 ANRFLLHHFND
+585 ANR
-596 KIKQCAIDIALGQ
+596 
-609 PVSITTIDEIDN
+609 
-621 LWHDVQTASLM
+621 
-632 VFENID
+632 
-638 TERPKLEMMP
+638 
-648 SYFGHTLTGEMVSL
+648 
-662 EIAYALG
+662 
-669 RYYLSTFK
+669 YYLSTFK

-704 TKYTSVKVLNMYN
+704 TKCTSVKVLNMYN

-798 PLCDVTSVELGTLD
+798 PLSDVTSVELGTLD

-832 RINYLYNNESG
+832 RINYVYNNESG

-889 PNIPFHDGI
+889 PSIPFHDGI
-898 KLERRKSKIH
+898 KLERKKSKIQPA
-908 STQGAS
+908 QGAS

-1061 KIEPHEEVVE
+1061 KIEPHEEIVE

-1080 QSLKTPSNTTK
+1080 QSLKTPSNAAK

-1099 ITPEIQIESDGTSTK
+1099 VTPEIQIESDGSSNK

-1128 QSSGFINFEESQNA
+1128 QSSGFINFEESQNV

>member
-1 MLRTCTQNKKM
+1 M
-12 ELFKSELYYIFVRNE
+12 ELFRSEQFYIFVRNE

-34 LTGAFSVRSA
+34 LTGTFSVRSA

-49 IEDIECLGITE
+49 TEDIECLGITE
-60 GIIGKVEHT
+60 GIIGKVEHS
-69 NIYEPRLMII
+69 NIFEPRLMII
-79 KESVPVGQIYFHH
+79 KESVPVGQLYFHH

-103 NMGSS
+103 NMGPI
-108 NQELELCP
+108 NQEIELSP
-116 CTKHG
+116 CTKHC
-121 SASIMASTSKGSGRK
+121 SSTIIVNPARSLNKK
-136 MGARLFENSAFL
+136 MGAHIFENSAFL

-155 KNVSNTIKTTTQQ
+155 KNVSNTIKSTTQQ

-177 KKQRDPKIA
+177 KKHKDPKIA

-206 FYYSRT
+206 FYYSWT
-212 LDLTNSLQRQYEI
+212 LDITNTLQRQYEI

-233 GTGKPIT
+233 GSIKPVM
-240 DITRWWKY
+240 DITKWWKH
-248 VDDRFFWNKHMLKDI
+248 VDDRFFWNKHMLRDI
-263 IALESPNCD
+263 IALGSPNCD
-272 QWVLPIIQGYVHLSQ
+272 EWVLPIIQGYVQISQ
-287 IAVEPPDANPLNTE
+287 IAVEPADVNPLNTE
-301 SLSNANT
+301 SLTSASS
-308 CDEKFTL
+308 CDETFTL
-315 GLISRRSRYQAG
+315 AVMSRRSRYQAG
-327 TRYNRRGIEPEG
+327 TRYNRRGIEPDG

-359 HRASFVQVRGSVP
+359 HRAAFVQVRGSVP

-383 PPPRLDRTEEESHV
+383 PPPRLDRTEEESHE
-397 AFKKHFEEELKT
+397 AFKKHFGEELKL
-409 YKQVCIVN
+409 YKHVCIVN

-422 GREKIIWEAYSNHV
+422 GRERIIWEAYGNHV

-465 LINAISDIIGEMR
+465 LVNAIADIICEMR

-484 RGLICTQN
+484 RGLICSQS

-510 TGIAKFVLE
+510 TAIAKSVLE
-519 LQLCRLGLGAPGCG
+519 LQLCRLGLGAPGCE
-533 LPPAL
+533 LPPPL
-538 RLAFLAM
+538 RLAFLAL
-545 WADSGDLVS
+545 WADNGDVIS

-570 GERKLTGMMKDGVAS
+570 GERKFSGMMKDGVAS
-585 ANRFLLHHFND
+585 ANRFLIRHFCD
-596 KIKQCAIDIALGQ
+596 AMTQCAIDIALGQ
-609 PVSITTIDEIDN
+609 PVNMATIDECDDF
-621 LWHDVQTASLM
+621 WRDVKTATLM
-632 VFENID
+632 VYENLNTD
-638 TERPKLEMMP
+638 RPKLELVP
-648 SYFGHTLTGEMVSL
+648 SYFGHPLRNELVSA
-662 EIAYALG
+662 EIAFGMG

-685 DVMTGESRSIP
+685 DVMTGESKNIP

-704 TKYTSVKVLNMYN
+704 TAACTVKDNPG
-717 DQSAPDT
+717 PDT

-739 KLLVDTEPVL
+739 KLLVDSEPVL

-760 TGDPQETEMDS
+760 TGDPHETEMDS
-771 VLVLTSEAY
+771 VLVLTNTAY

-798 PLCDVTSVELGTLD
+798 PLSDVTQVELGSYQANT
-812 SSATIF
+812 SIF
-818 GVGRKSNT
+818 GVGRKSAS

-832 RINYLYNNESG
+832 RINYMCGGETG

-850 TTLRFFNNMAVVI
+850 TSLRFFNNMAVVI
-863 NTKDEMIESLHSIC
+863 NTKDEMIESMHSIC
-877 ESLMV
+877 ESILV

-889 PNIPFHDGI
+889 PPIPFSDGV
-898 KLERRKSKIH
+898 KLERKKSKIH
-908 STQGAS
+908 PSQAAS
-914 GGARSSLYLDLSR
+914 NTRSSLYVDLSR
-927 LPTLTR
+927 LPSLTR

-952 NNMSEQFSKLNKLS
+952 NNMTEQFSKLNKLS
-966 HSLNARARPSL
+966 HTLNARARPSL

-982 QSASRT
+982 QGASRT
-988 KKIFTLGQNKND
+988 KKIFTLGNKTE
-1000 NKKKGSLSDGM
+1000 KKKGSLSDGM

-1033 ENMQHYIGDQ
+1033 ENTQHYIGKPQKSVTD
-1043 QRKDEND
+1043 D
-1050 CDLIE
+1050 CELIE

-1061 KIEPHEEVVE
+1061 KIETEKEEFVPANVV
-1071 TSTSIVKEK
+1071 TANQQTV
-1080 QSLKTPSNTTK
+1080 KTPSNVNK
-1091 KNPFDTES
+1091 INPFDIES
-1099 ITPEIQIESDGTSTK
+1099 MRTPEIQVDGQSEK
-1114 PAPPNSLMLSQKLS
+1114 PVPPNSLMLSQKLCH
-1128 QSSGFINFEESQNA
+1128 SSSDINYEENQAESS
-1142 PEGVNYHVRSNSQH
+1142 YHVRSNSQH

-1167 ESALRQLKNIASP
+1167 ESALKQLKNIASP
-1180 VSSATREMVLSP
+1180 VSTATRDMVLSP
-1192 FSKLAKGVQSLGAN
+1192 LSKLAKGVQSLGAN
-1206 LDPRKIKGSAT
+1206 LDPRKKGST
-1217 IKHISEQ
+1217 TVKHISEQ

-1229 KKLQEKWQGC
+1229 RKLQEKWRDC

>member
-1 MLRTCTQNKKM
+1 M
-12 ELFKSELYYIFVRNE
+12 ELFRSELYYIFVRNE

-34 LTGAFSVRSA
+34 ITGAFSVRSA

-49 IEDIECLGITE
+49 IEDIECLGITD
-60 GIIGKVEHT
+60 GIIGKVEHS
-69 NIYEPRLMII
+69 NIFEPRLMII
-79 KESVPVGQIYFHH
+79 KESAPVGTIYFHH

-103 NMGSS
+103 NMGQA
-108 NQELELCP
+108 NQEVDLSP

-121 SASIMASTSKGSGRK
+121 SLNSVSSSNKSLNKK

-200 FDDSDS
+200 FDDSES

-212 LDLTNSLQRQYEI
+212 LDITNSLQRQYEI
-225 EKILETEE
+225 EKILESEA
-233 GTGKPIT
+233 GTGKPVV
-240 DITRWWKY
+240 DITKWWKH

-263 IALESPNCD
+263 IALGSPDSD
-272 QWVLPIIQGYVHLSQ
+272 QWILPIIQGYVHLSQ
-287 IAVEPPDANPLNTE
+287 IAVEPADSNPLNTE
-301 SLSNANT
+301 SLNNASS
-308 CDEKFTL
+308 CDETFTL
-315 GLISRRSRYQAG
+315 GVISRRSRYQAG
-327 TRYNRRGIEPEG
+327 TRYNRRGIEPGG

-372 IFWSQPDYKFR
+372 IFWSQPEYKFR
-383 PPPRLDRTEEESHV
+383 PPPRLDRTEDDSQT
-397 AFKKHFEEELKT
+397 AFAKHFTEELKT

-417 LVEQQ
+417 LVDQQ
-422 GREKIIWEAYSNHV
+422 GRERIIWEAYGNHV

-450 FHEYCRGMHYENVGI
+450 FHEYCRGMHYENVSI
-465 LINAISDIIGEMR
+465 LINALADVIGEMR

-510 TGIAKFVLE
+510 TAIAKYVLE
-519 LQLCRLGLGAPGCG
+519 LQLCRLGLGTPGCG
-533 LPPAL
+533 LPISL
-538 RLAFLAM
+538 RQAFLTM
-545 WADSGDLVS
+545 WADNGDVIS

-570 GERKLTGMMKDGVAS
+570 GERKFTGLMKDGVAS
-585 ANRFLLHHFND
+585 AN
-596 KIKQCAIDIALGQ
+596 
-609 PVSITTIDEIDN
+609 
-621 LWHDVQTASLM
+621 
-632 VFENID
+632 
-638 TERPKLEMMP
+638 
-648 SYFGHTLTGEMVSL
+648 
-662 EIAYALG
+662 

-696 EQLIVPDC
+696 DQLIVPDGARC
-704 TKYTSVKVLNMYN
+704 TSVKVISFN
-717 DQSAPDT
+717 DTAEPDT

-749 GSWGLIDADPH
+749 GSWGLIDADPN
-760 TGDPQETEMDS
+760 TGDPQESEMDS

-780 YVTDYDE
+780 YVADYDE
-787 TSDRLLSVQRV
+787 TSDRLLGVQRV
-798 PLCDVTSVELGTLD
+798 PLADVTAIELGPFDANVT
-812 SSATIF
+812 TIF
-818 GVGRKSNT
+818 SVGRKSGS
-826 EPVHCI
+826 EPIYCI
-832 RINYLYNNESG
+832 RINYTSGGEAG

-850 TTLRFFNNMAVVI
+850 TSLRFFNNMAVVI

-889 PNIPFHDGI
+889 PPIPFHDGV
-898 KLERRKSKIH
+898 KLEKRKSKVH
-908 STQGAS
+908 PGQSST
-914 GGARSSLYLDLSR
+914 RSSLYLDLSK

-952 NNMSEQFSKLNKLS
+952 TNMSEQFSKLNKLS

-988 KKIFTLGQNKND
+988 KKIFTLGQNKD

-1033 ENMQHYIGDQ
+1033 ENTQHYIGKPGQ
-1043 QRKDEND
+1043 KSETEND
-1050 CDLIE
+1050 CELIQ

-1061 KIEPHEEVVE
+1061 KIEPNDPQVFIPSE
-1071 TSTSIVKEK
+1071 IVTNIDK
-1080 QSLKTPSNTTK
+1080 QASKTPSNVNK
-1091 KNPFDTES
+1091 INPFNIDAS
-1099 ITPEIQIESDGTSTK
+1099 KTPEIHVDSAFPK
-1114 PAPPNSLMLSQKLS
+1114 PAPPNSLMLAQKLS
-1128 QSSGFINFEESQNA
+1128 HSSNELHFDDCQS
-1142 PEGVNYHVRSNSQH
+1142 EGVNFHVRSNSQH

-1167 ESALRQLKNIASP
+1167 ESAIRQFKNLASP
-1180 VSSATREMVLSP
+1180 VSSSTKDMVLSP
-1192 FSKLAKGVQSLGAN
+1192 LTKLAKGVQNLGAN
-1206 LDPRKIKGSAT
+1206 LDPRKIKGAPAVKQVT
-1217 IKHISEQ
+1217 EQ

-1229 KKLQEKWQGC
+1229 RKLQEKWRGC